1 MTHVHYLG
9 VLLFIGICAAGV
21 SLGFKV
27 KSAHFWRI
35 FLATA
40 ATILFIY
47 LAWDL
52 WAISKKNWHFDSHQI
67 LNIFVLPKVPIE
79 EVLFFIIVPLTTIV
93 TYKALLR
100 LTRWEANSK

>member
-1 MTHVHYLG
+1 M
-9 VLLFIGICAAGV
+9 
-21 SLGFKV
+21 

-35 FLATA
+35 FLATD

-52 WAISKKNWHFDSHQI
+52 WAISKKNWYFDSHQI